1 MGTAHPGEDP
11 KSMPDSMNDK
21 SAPDKSSTSQFNFA
35 TDDRSEARRRLHLR
49 DISNELP
56 DAGDD
61 RAGADLRVAR
71 ERRGEDLRAIALS
84 LRIRREQLEA
94 LEESR
99 YDDLPGRAYAV
110 GFVRSYA
117 EYLGLDSAHIVER
130 YKAELDTRFAAP
142 GAIHF
147 PEVREQV
154 RLPRGTF
161 LIVALIIGVGAYGA
175 YLMTHSA
182 DKLMT
187 ERVPAAPA
195 VTEASITNPQ
205 APDERRGLSGDP
217 ASAATRAENS
227 ATAVQLLG
235 EGAPDADPSSVYAVA
250 PVAEADPAAAAAP
263 EQLAMLTAPAATGD
277 MSAPAV
283 SAAEPAAVIGLPEI
297 PQGAAFGIE
306 NTDARVLVRA
316 RKPDAWVRIEDAQG
330 HVLIER
336 TLQVGD
342 TYAVPNVP
350 GSILVARDASAF
362 ELVVDHNSLGLAGP
376 PTLVLTGKPLDP
388 AAILA
393 AMPRPLPTPAEE
405 AAALAPEATT
415 PR

>member
-11 KSMPDSMNDK
+11 KVMTEK
-21 SAPDKSSTSQFNFA
+21 STTNQFSFA
-35 TDDRSEARRRLHLR
+35 TDDKSEARRRLHLR
-49 DISNELP
+49 DITSELS

-61 RAGADLRVAR
+61 RAGADLRIAR
-71 ERRGEDLRAIALS
+71 ERRGEDLRTIAMS

-130 YKAELDTRFAAP
+130 YKSELDNRFAVAS
-142 GAIHF
+142 GALNF
-147 PEVREQV
+147 PDAQEQV

-175 YLMTHSA
+175 YLMTRSA
-182 DKLMT
+182 DKLMA
-187 ERVPAAPA
+187 ERVPAASTVA
-195 VTEASITNPQ
+195 EAQISNPS

-217 ASAATRAENS
+217 ASAATRAENDV
-227 ATAVQLLG
+227 TAAQLLG
-235 EGAPDADPSSVYAVA
+235 EGAPDADPASVYAV
-250 PVAEADPAAAAAP
+250 PLVVEADPAVAAP
-263 EQLAMLTAPAATGD
+263 DQMAALTTPATTND
-277 MSAPAV
+277 MSAPA
-283 SAAEPAAVIGLPEI
+283 AAETPAAVSGLPEI
-297 PQGAAFGIE
+297 PQGAAFGVE

-342 TYAVPNVP
+342 TYAVPNAP

-362 ELVVDHNSLGLAGP
+362 ELIVDHTSLGLAGP

-405 AAALAPEATT
+405 AAALAPGAATT
-415 PR
+415 R

>member
-11 KSMPDSMNDK
+11 KVMTEK
-21 SAPDKSSTSQFNFA
+21 STTSQFSLA
-35 TDDRSEARRRLHLR
+35 TDDKSEARRRLHLR
-49 DISNELP
+49 DITSELS
-56 DAGDD
+56 DVGDD
-61 RAGADLRVAR
+61 RAGADLRIAR
-71 ERRGEDLRAIALS
+71 ERRGEDLRTIALS

-117 EYLGLDSAHIVER
+117 EYLGLDSTHIVER
-130 YKAELDTRFAAP
+130 YKSELDSRFAVAS
-142 GAIHF
+142 GALNF
-147 PEVREQV
+147 PDTHEQV

-161 LIVALIIGVGAYGA
+161 LVVALIIGVGAYGA
-175 YLMTHSA
+175 YLMTRSA
-182 DKLMT
+182 DKLMA
-187 ERVPAAPA
+187 ERVPAASA
-195 VTEASITNPQ
+195 VAEAQISNPS

-217 ASAATRAENS
+217 ASAATRAENDV
-227 ATAVQLLG
+227 TAAQLLG
-235 EGAPDADPSSVYAVA
+235 EGAPDADPARVYAVP
-250 PVAEADPAAAAAP
+250 PVVEADPAAAAP
-263 EQLAMLTAPAATGD
+263 EQMAALTAPATTGD
-277 MSAPAV
+277 MSAPA
-283 SAAEPAAVIGLPEI
+283 AAETPAAVSGLPEI
-297 PQGAAFGIE
+297 PQGAAFGVE
-306 NTDARVLVRA
+306 NTDARVIVRA

-342 TYAVPNVP
+342 TYAVPNAP

-362 ELVVDHNSLGLAGP
+362 ELVVDGASLGLAGP

-393 AMPRPLPTPAEE
+393 AMPRVMPTPAEE

-415 PR
+415 TR